1 MKIVNVRDAA
11 VIVSRHGSEIRP
23 LIDRTT
29 SSITQCSLAEER
41 LEPGQSV
48 TPHFHRETEEVY
60 YILEGE
66 GVMTVG
72 GEQRG
77 VSAGDA
83 ILIPLNAIHSLE
95 NTGAT
100 SMRIVLVCGPAF
112 SRSDENFVETPEM
125 TTTDRPAQ

>member
-11 VIVSRHGSEIRP
+11 VLISRHGSEIRP

-41 LEPGQSV
+41 LEPGQAV

-60 YILEGE
+60 YVLEGE

-72 GEQRG
+72 GESRA

-83 ILIPLNAIHSLE
+83 ILIPLNTVHSLE
-95 NTGAT
+95 NTGAAT
-100 SMRIVLVCGPAF
+100 MRIVLVCGPAF
-112 SRSDENFVETPEM
+112 SRSDENFVEA
-125 TTTDRPAQ
+125 TDMATAKPLSE

>member
-41 LEPGQSV
+41 LEPGQAV

-72 GEQRG
+72 GEQRD

-112 SRSDENFVETPEM
+112 SRSDENFVQTP
-125 TTTDRPAQ
+125 

>member
-29 SSITQCSLAEER
+29 SSITRCSLAEER
-41 LEPGQSV
+41 LEPGQAV

-72 GEQRG
+72 GEKRD

-95 NTGAT
+95 NTGSA

-112 SRSDENFVETPEM
+112 SRSDENFVETPELTM
-125 TTTDRPAQ
+125 TDRSPE

>member
-41 LEPGQSV
+41 LEPGQDV

-60 YILEGE
+60 YIIEGE

-72 GEQRG
+72 SEKRG

-95 NTGAT
+95 NTGSA

-112 SRSDENFVETPEM
+112 SRSDENFVETHELTM
-125 TTTDRPAQ
+125 TDRSPE